1 MMQRSWSTANN
12 DLAPLNPQLIPMD
25 GKVCKFNPFPFPLGS
40 TTGTGAGSATSA
52 GG

>member
-1 MMQRSWSTANN
+1 MMQQSWSTANN

-25 GKVCKFNPFPFPLGS
+25 GKVCTANPSPYPAAAAVP
-40 TTGTGAGSATSA
+40 GAATA